1 MQSVKAKATTNT
13 KSELKEAFAL
23 WKQVAKDGKTTYL
36 TGKTSDDQP
45 MRLVAYYN
53 SVKKNPKQPDIT
65 VYEKVE
71 KGKDRN
77 QVASLWET
85 TSKSGKKYMTG
96 STNDNEKLVAFYNV
110 NTQDGKYPTIR
121 VYYKD

>member
-1 MQSVKAKATTNT
+1 MKSVTAKPATNN

-23 WKQVAKDGKTTYL
+23 WNQESKDGKTEYL

-45 MRLVAYYN
+45 LRLVAFYN

-71 KGKDRN
+71 KGKERN
-77 QVASLWET
+77 QVASLWES
-85 TSKSGKKYMTG
+85 TSKSGKTYLTG
-96 STNDNEKLVAFYNV
+96 STNDNEKLVGFYND
-110 NTQDGKYPTIR
+110 NTQNGKYPMIR
-121 VYYKD
+121 VYFKD